1 MRTSKTAYGDTSA
14 MITTLLLALLMST
27 PVFAQDTDESESI
40 SAPAETKV
48 SSETDPDAEASAD
61 SADEES
67 EADTETDS
75 ERPPDNYR
83 PSEDISEDLGVS
95 FPVDI

>member
-1 MRTSKTAYGDTSA
+1 MKHVSWLSV
-14 MITTLLLALLMST
+14 MIGILWLPAAAL
-27 PVFAQDTDESESI
+27 AQDASKPEAAAEPVTETVTEAEANTQSES
-40 SAPAETKV
+40 TQ
-48 SSETDPDAEASAD
+48 PDQAV
-61 SADEES
+61 EENS
-67 EADTETDS
+67 S